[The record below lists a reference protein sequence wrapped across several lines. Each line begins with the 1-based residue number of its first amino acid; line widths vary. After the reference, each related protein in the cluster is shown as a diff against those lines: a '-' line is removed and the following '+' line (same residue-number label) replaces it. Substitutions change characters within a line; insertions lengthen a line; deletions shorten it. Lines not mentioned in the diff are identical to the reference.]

1 MDEGYLGVLG
11 VKELSMEPG
20 GGFEDTSV
28 GSNISKIDSYKP
40 WEGNMGRKK
49 GQGSIVPIEEIIW
62 WDFAGK
68 GSRWLKNNEKNKKLP
83 RPGIEPESPRPQL
96 SVLTIRPPKQLLPL

>member
-1 MDEGYLGVLG
+1 MEEGYFWVVGG
-11 VKELSMEPG
+11 KELSVEPR

-28 GSNISKIDSYKP
+28 GPNISEIDSYKP

-49 GQGSIVPIEEIIW
+49 GQGSIVPIEKIVW

-68 GSRWLKNNEKNKKLP
+68 GSRWLKNRNEKK
-83 RPGIEPESPRPQL
+83 
-96 SVLTIRPPKQLLPL
+96 

>member
-11 VKELSMEPG
+11 GKELSMEPG

-28 GSNISKIDSYKP
+28 GPNISKIDSYEP
-40 WEGNMGRKK
+40 WEGKMGRKK
-49 GQGSIVPIEEIIW
+49 GQGSIVPIEEIVW

-68 GSRWLKNNEKNKKLP
+68 GPWRLKIKIMRNKKTAWA
-83 RPGIEPESPRPQL
+83 RNRTWISEATTQRL
-96 SVLTIRPPKQLLPL
+96 SH

>member
-1 MDEGYLGVLG
+1 MEEGYLGVVG
-11 VKELSMEPG
+11 GKELSVEPR

-28 GSNISKIDSYKP
+28 GPNISEIYSYKP

-49 GQGSIVPIEEIIW
+49 GQGGIVPIEEIVW

-68 GSRWLKNNEKNKKLP
+68 GSWLE
-83 RPGIEPESPRPQL
+83 
-96 SVLTIRPPKQLLPL
+96 IRK